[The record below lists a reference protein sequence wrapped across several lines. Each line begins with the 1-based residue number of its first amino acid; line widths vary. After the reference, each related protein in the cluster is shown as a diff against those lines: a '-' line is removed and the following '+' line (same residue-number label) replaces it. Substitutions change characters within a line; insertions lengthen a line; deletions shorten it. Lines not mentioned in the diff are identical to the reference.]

1 MKFYIDAGEFKLPI
15 EIQEFIEMPNA
26 DDIPTQH
33 WATFIKIRAKVINT
47 SGREYTQ
54 GQGMGSSIYKKFY
67 IRFPRQEVTTD
78 HRILHNNQ
86 IFNITYVNNIDD
98 QNKYLEIIAE
108 LKK

>member
-47 SGREYTQ
+47 SGR
-54 GQGMGSSIYKKFY
+54 
-67 IRFPRQEVTTD
+67 
-78 HRILHNNQ
+78 
-86 IFNITYVNNIDD
+86 
-98 QNKYLEIIAE
+98 
-108 LKK
+108 